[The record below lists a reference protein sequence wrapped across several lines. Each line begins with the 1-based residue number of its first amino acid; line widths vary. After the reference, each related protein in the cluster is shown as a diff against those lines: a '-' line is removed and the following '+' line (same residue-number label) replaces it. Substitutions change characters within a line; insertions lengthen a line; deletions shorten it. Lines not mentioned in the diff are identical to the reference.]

1 MEIKGLD
8 DLLVPIDHK
17 VDVKLLQGKTLADI
31 EVAQLIT
38 ASATQPK
45 TGRTPVRTTAHVEE
59 LIDGSDNFI

>member
-8 DLLVPIDHK
+8 DLLVPADRT
-17 VDVKLLQGKTLADI
+17 VDVKQLLGRTLADI
-31 EVAQLIT
+31 EVAQIIT

-45 TGRTPVRTTAHVEE
+45 AGGTPIRTTAKVEE